1 MNNNFYRYE
10 FVKDNQRDGIL
21 TGLDKYF
28 SIDEICSVCGIFEI
42 SLKAPN
48 INMTNTKSYFTE
60 RGNRK
65 FRKMIRNI
73 KKIAE
78 TKGIITEC
86 IIKENLDNIIYTDN
100 YQVIISTE
108 TQK

>member
-1 MNNNFYRYE
+1 MKNNVFYRYE
-10 FVKDNQRDGIL
+10 FIKDNSRVGIL
-21 TGLDKYF
+21 TGLDEYF
-28 SIDEICSVCGIFEI
+28 TIDEICSVCGIFEM

-48 INMTNTKSYFTE
+48 IDMSNTKSYFTE
-60 RGNRK
+60 KGNRK

-86 IIKENLDNIIYTDN
+86 IIEENLENIIYNDD
-100 YQVIISTE
+100 YQTIILVEKS
-108 TQK
+108 